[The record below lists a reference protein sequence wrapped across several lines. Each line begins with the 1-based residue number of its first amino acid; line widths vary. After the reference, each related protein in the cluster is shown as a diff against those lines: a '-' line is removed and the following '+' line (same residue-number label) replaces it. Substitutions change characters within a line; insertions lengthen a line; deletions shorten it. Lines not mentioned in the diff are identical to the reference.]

1 MSKLFRLF
9 PVLLLISG
17 ICFFPM
23 TSVLADGE
31 DNTGNADIDIGIS
44 PKDTLF
50 EISNMKPGDWAPRT
64 ITVKNLGS
72 KEFAYQMQLENSGE
86 KKLFNELLLEIKA
99 DDKELYQGKLAAFK
113 SLPARK
119 LTRGSGE
126 NLDIT
131 IRFPEHLGNDFQ
143 GLGAAFVFTFTAEGR
158 DNPGNGG
165 GDNPGD
171 GGSDNPAEGGSDNPT
186 EGGSDNP
193 TEGGSDNP
201 TEGGSDNPAEGG
213 SDNPAEEG
221 SDNPA
226 EEGSDNPAEG
236 GSDSPAVQVT
246 IPGQIDSGV
255 PTTAGFNLPA
265 TSTNIFNLMLVGSVL
280 VAGGIVLMIIRH
292 YRRMKIA
299 Q

>member
-17 ICFFPM
+17 ICFFPV
-23 TSVLADGE
+23 TSVFADGKN
-31 DNTGNADIDIGIS
+31 DTNKNDIDISIS
-44 PKDTLF
+44 PNDTLF
-50 EISNMKPGDWAPRT
+50 DISNMKPGDWAPRT

-72 KEFAYQMQLENSGE
+72 KDFAYQMQLQNSGE
-86 KKLFNELLLEIKA
+86 KKLFNELLLEIKT
-99 DDKELYQGKLAAFK
+99 DNKELYQGKLAAFK

-143 GLGAAFVFTFTAEGR
+143 GLGAAFVFSFTAEGR

-171 GGSDNPAEGGSDNPT
+171 GGSDNPAEGGSDNPAKGGSDNPA

-193 TEGGSDNP
+193 A
-201 TEGGSDNPAEGG
+201 EGGSDNPAEGG

-226 EEGSDNPAEG
+226 EEGSDSPAEG

-246 IPGQIDSGV
+246 IPGKIDSGG
-255 PTTAGFNLPA
+255 PTLAGFNLPA

-292 YRRMKIA
+292 YRRMKMA
-299 Q
+299 